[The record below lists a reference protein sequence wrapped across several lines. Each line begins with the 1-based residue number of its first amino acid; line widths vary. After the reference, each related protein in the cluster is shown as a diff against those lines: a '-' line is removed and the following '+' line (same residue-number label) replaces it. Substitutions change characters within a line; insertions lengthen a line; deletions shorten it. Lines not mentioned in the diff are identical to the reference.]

1 MFLSV
6 ILWFILGDE
15 SETAILIDGD
25 RVYAVLNVISGDGDV
40 SQSNFDCDMEDRL
53 SMAER
58 TNSFHSERFSSVSK
72 RMIEQLFT
80 AEEGPDR
87 DWLEYDALE
96 EDVI

>member
-6 ILWFILGDE
+6 ILWFILDDE

-25 RVYAVLNVISGDGDV
+25 KVYVVLNVISAGV
-40 SQSNFDCDMEDRL
+40 SPSNIDCDMEDRL